1 MLDMNISRQWVG
13 FLTAAGFECAHWSTT
28 GTPDASDRD
37 IFAFALANEYVLLT
51 HDLDFS
57 AMLAAMHGDKPS
69 VVQIRAGDLSVSA
82 IGKSVVIALT
92 QMRSELDLGALL
104 TIEPGRTRMRMLP
117 LRRD

>member
-1 MLDMNISRQWVG
+1 MKLLLDMNISPQWVG

-57 AMLAAMHGDKPS
+57 AMHRGDARR
-69 VVQIRAGDLSVSA
+69 QTECSA
-82 IGKSVVIALT
+82 DSCR
-92 QMRSELDLGALL
+92 RSERVRYWKVSGDSIDANAF
-104 TIEPGRTRMRMLP
+104 RTRS
-117 LRRD
+117 RRVADH